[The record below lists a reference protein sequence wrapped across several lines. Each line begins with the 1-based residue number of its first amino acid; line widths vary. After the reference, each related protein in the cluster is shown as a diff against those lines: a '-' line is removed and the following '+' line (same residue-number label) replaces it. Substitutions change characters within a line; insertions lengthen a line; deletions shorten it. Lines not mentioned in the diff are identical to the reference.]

1 MSRSGWLNCL
11 AKSRGDRGFPHARR
25 NPRQAA
31 DPPGG
36 GYGGILTRMIQRD
49 PELTGVGLVIL
60 DEFHERSLQ
69 ARIWPWPCCW
79 TSSRGYVTISSC

>member
-25 NPRQAA
+25 NLRRTA

-69 ARIWPWPCCW
+69 ADLAPPCCS